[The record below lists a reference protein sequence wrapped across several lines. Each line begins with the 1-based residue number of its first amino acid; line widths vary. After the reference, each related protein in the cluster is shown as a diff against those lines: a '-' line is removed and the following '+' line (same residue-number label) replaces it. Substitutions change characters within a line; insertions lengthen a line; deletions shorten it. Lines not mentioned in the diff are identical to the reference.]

1 LLTAAAPNLQVFKRE
16 FTLWSCFSFAL
27 SISGLF
33 PSILTTFSY
42 PLIAGGAAC
51 AIWAWLLAGAGALS
65 LALSSAEIASAYPT
79 AGEKRSPAS
88 VLPLTHVLTSP

>member
-1 LLTAAAPNLQVFKRE
+1 VFKRE

-27 SISGLF
+27 SISGLY
-33 PSILTTFSY
+33 PSILTTFTY

-51 AIWAWLLAGAGALS
+51 AVWAWLLAGAGALS

-79 AGEKRSPAS
+79 AGENARRM
-88 VLPLTHVLTSP
+88 LPLGSS

>member
-1 LLTAAAPNLQVFKRE
+1 LLTAVTPNLQVFKRE

-27 SISGLF
+27 SISGLY

-42 PLIAGGAAC
+42 PLIAGGGAC

-79 AGEKRSPAS
+79 AGENVRRLRVA
-88 VLPLTHVLTSP
+88 VYHVLTSP

>member
-1 LLTAAAPNLQVFKRE
+1 VTPNLQVFKRE

-27 SISGLF
+27 SISGLY
-33 PSILTTFSY
+33 PSVLTTFSY
-42 PLIAGGAAC
+42 PLIAGGGAC

-79 AGEKRSPAS
+79 AGETVRRLRVA
-88 VLPLTHVLTSP
+88 VYHVLTSP